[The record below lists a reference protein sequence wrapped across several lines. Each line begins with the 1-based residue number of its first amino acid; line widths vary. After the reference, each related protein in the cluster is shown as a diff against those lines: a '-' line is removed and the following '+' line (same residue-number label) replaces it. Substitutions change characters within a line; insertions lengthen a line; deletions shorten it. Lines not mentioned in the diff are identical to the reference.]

1 MPHTSRP
8 RTQRN
13 QPSQKRLEITS
24 DDGWTHVTTGNNARR
39 VNRNTRNKTQEAHVL
54 DPVLQPA
61 EAPARLTL
69 DDLRIQYSLHRS
81 QWVES
86 ETWNGIESVL
96 AERISRRVQDG
107 NGLDGRVDGIV
118 CIGLGSLSGFLRDGW
133 VDRRDVSMYQLAAL
147 ESIRDL
153 VVENTSVDSKV
164 SVSVYLQDP
173 VFNKLDC
180 ALLESLGM
188 TVVNHPEAFER
199 VTRNTLLFCPGAERK
214 HLEQIL
220 PSNPGLLFGGPLE
233 NTESD
238 VIQAFIDRTGSRI
251 LAPFKANEHA
261 FWMTR
266 FYWTEENS
274 QP

>member
-1 MPHTSRP
+1 MPHTSRA

-13 QPSQKRLEITS
+13 QPSQKRLQITS
-24 DDGWTHVTTGNNARR
+24 DDGWTHITTGNNARR
-39 VNRNTRNKTQEAHVL
+39 VNRNTRNKTETLLEL

-86 ETWNGIESVL
+86 ETWRGIEGVI
-96 AERISRRVQDG
+96 AERISSRVMQMQDA
-107 NGLDGRVDGIV
+107 GRVDGIV
-118 CIGLGSLSGFLRDGW
+118 CIGLGSLSGFIRDGW

-153 VVENTSVDSKV
+153 VVENTSMDSQV
-164 SVSVYLQDP
+164 SVPVYLQDP

-238 VIQAFIDRTGSRI
+238 VIQAFIERTGSRI

-266 FYWTEENS
+266 FYWTEDAS